1 MAAGAKQRL
10 MSELKDLEKEKWVKI
25 ELDDGNLFRWIIGLM
40 VINSE
45 SAFDGGYFKAEMS
58 FTDKY
63 PFSPPT
69 FKFARPI
76 YHPNIYPD
84 GNLCISI
91 LHPPGEDE
99 QSGELASERWSPLQG
114 VETVLRSILLLLD
127 DPEISSPANV
137 DAGVMYRDDRA
148 QYNEKAKESVKVSH
162 QDIPEGFTMPKTLDE
177 APPAKVADDD
187 AFWVES
193 DTEDNFGASA
203 SSDGEDAEM
212 DDEDGEEQESE
223 EDQEEEDEEEDEV
236 EE

>member
-10 MSELKDLEKEKWVKI
+10 MSELKDLEKEKWVNI
-25 ELDDGNLFRWIIGLM
+25 ELDEGSLFKWNIGLM

-69 FKFARPI
+69 FKFLRPI
-76 YHPNIYPD
+76 NHPNIYPD

-91 LHPPGEDE
+91 LHAPGEDE

-148 QYNEKAKESVKVSH
+148 QYNEKAKEAVTDSQK
-162 QDIPEGFTMPKTLDE
+162 DIPAGFTMPKTLDE
-177 APPAKVADDD
+177 APPAKVAEDD

-193 DTEDNFGASA
+193 DTEDNFDASA
-203 SSDGEDAEM
+203 SSDGEGAEM
-212 DDEDGEEQESE
+212 DEDEDGEEQESE
-223 EDQEEEDEEEDEV
+223 EDQEE
-236 EE
+236 

>member
-1 MAAGAKQRL
+1 
-10 MSELKDLEKEKWVKI
+10 
-25 ELDDGNLFRWIIGLM
+25 
-40 VINSE
+40 
-45 SAFDGGYFKAEMS
+45 MS

-69 FKFARPI
+69 FKFLRPI
-76 YHPNIYPD
+76 NHPNIYPD

-148 QYNEKAKESVKVSH
+148 QYNEKAEEAVADSQK
-162 QDIPEGFTMPKTLDE
+162 DIPAGFTM
-177 APPAKVADDD
+177 
-187 AFWVES
+187 
-193 DTEDNFGASA
+193 
-203 SSDGEDAEM
+203 
-212 DDEDGEEQESE
+212 
-223 EDQEEEDEEEDEV
+223 
-236 EE
+236 